1 MYILV
6 ITETEVDS
14 SIPSSQ
20 LKIEGFAILHRCDE
34 STIGAIKVPEVLWK
48 CDRCDEN
55 RLRGGV
61 IAYVGD
67 DIPNTQLIKHNL
79 PEYIEGVMFK

>member
-1 MYILV
+1 M
-6 ITETEVDS
+6 
-14 SIPSSQ
+14 
-20 LKIEGFAILHRCDE
+20 
-34 STIGAIKVPEVLWK
+34 LWK

-67 DIPNTQLIKHNL
+67 DIPNTQLIKYNL
-79 PEYIEGVMFK
+79 PEDIEGVLFKQI